1 MYDLPMT
8 AERTPPTLDEKVGF
22 SANLAGAGL
31 SDLVQMQ
38 CLSGMTSVARV
49 SSGDDVGYLYF
60 RECRVVHAMSP
71 SNVGEAAALEIL
83 GWSSGSFE
91 LCTAGWPETESISG
105 TFQSLLIRAAQAR
118 DESGRHSVIHF
129 PGARAAATLPAASDA
144 AQRALELRDSTP
156 PPSTDSKRAPL
167 SSESGVAAST
177 RVQAAVRID
186 EHGNPITVKGTNA
199 SELADS
205 VALATE
211 LSTLIGESLGLDR
224 VVAVEATSPSLRTL
238 IVVEKAGSIIGL
250 RARLDVDLA
259 SVRERYGIS

>member
-8 AERTPPTLDEKVGF
+8 AERTPPTLEEKVGF

-38 CLSGMTSVARV
+38 CLSGATSVARV

-71 SNVGEAAALEIL
+71 SHMGEAAALEIL

-91 LCTAGWPETESISG
+91 LCTAGWPETESIGG
-105 TFQSLLIRAAQAR
+105 TFQALLIRAAQAR
-118 DESGRHSVIHF
+118 DESGRHSVIPF
-129 PGARAAATLPAASDA
+129 PGARAAISNP
-144 AQRALELRDSTP
+144 LELRDSTP
-156 PPSTDSKRAPL
+156 PPSDSKRPPL
-167 SSESGVAAST
+167 SSETGVSAST

-186 EHGNPITVKGTNA
+186 EHGNPITAKGTGA

-224 VVAVEATSPSLRTL
+224 VVAVEATSPALRTL

-250 RARLDVDLA
+250 RARLDVDLT